1 MPKPLPPLDL
11 NLISK
16 LAAIDCT
23 DSEIASALGL
33 TKDRFCQRKKK
44 EPELAAALEEGH
56 ASARR
61 SLRRLQWEVANKGN
75 PTMLIWLGKN
85 MLGQTDH
92 ETVRHEGPGGGP
104 IQYVE
109 VERLPK
115 RERASSDP
123 VVVPLVTRT
132 REP

>member
-1 MPKPLPPLDL
+1 MARPLPKLDL
-11 NLISK
+11 VLVGK

-33 TKDRFCQRKKK
+33 TKERFCKRKAA
-44 EPELAAALEEGH
+44 ELDLQQVLDEGH
-56 ASARR
+56 AAARR

-92 ETVRHEGPGGGP
+92 ETVRHEGPDGGP
-104 IQYVE
+104 IQYIE
-109 VERLPK
+109 VTRLPK
-115 RERASSDP
+115 RERPQA
-123 VVVPLVTRT
+123 
-132 REP
+132 